1 MHYFVQLAFFPSDE
15 GDLRLVSSLG
25 RTGVSSGRLEF
36 YYNGQWGTVCND
48 RFDSNDAMV
57 ACRQLGYE
65 GYSNYGRVG
74 TLG

>member
-57 ACRQLGYE
+57 ACRQLGYAGSLLVLTMDE
-65 GYSNYGRVG
+65 
-74 TLG
+74 